1 MSVRSDRRRALS
13 KSIRPA
19 AVLSLAAMMAP
30 GSYSQSLFEEPRGRY
45 RLIYDSTSI
54 WPDGEGGFDY
64 VRRFVSDAVLAENGR
79 EVLSR
84 PASPILDRDDSI
96 EVNAYTVLPNGD
108 IFYTDSTDIVTR
120 PLPDG
125 ARRIFVN
132 FRRPDPGARLHLE
145 WILVSKKAS
154 LSGQRFL
161 GRTINVD
168 SSLVLITVPE
178 TWLFNFAISPTFEVK
193 EEKIVQS
200 LARGPP
206 GVSHIWTATDI
217 PALRME
223 EFSPPVHRLIPS
235 VYYSLSL
242 DVGWD
247 DPESQSLN
255 WARIAG
261 LYNEELEDFIKK
273 SSSIDFV
280 IDSLRY
286 AEDREGGMAE
296 AAFDWVRENFISL
309 YPDISL
315 TRDLDEALERR
326 RGSQAEGAAIL
337 YAILRGLDIDC
348 APYLAA
354 SRDSGEPIPELPA
367 LFWFDRLLVSCFRES
382 DTIWADPL
390 YPVIHLG
397 TLPFEDQKVPVLRLD
412 EASGKLGSTP
422 DVDYHDNGK
431 AIHLNLA
438 LNEDGSL
445 RGEAT
450 EIYSGAMIPEISS
463 YIISLE
469 EDQRKE
475 PWERKL
481 ARSFPAVEIERFVAV
496 PPGSPGETY
505 RVGYTFTTGPIMRP
519 FVRRSYI
526 PMDLLGRWEDLPDLP
541 DEERRF
547 PIELRQP
554 RFELERITLNIIGP
568 FEVEF
573 IPKNFSLNSYIGEI
587 YSVARQDGQILT
599 ITRGFGLKKSELPAS
614 SYQSL
619 RRFFDAASTEAD
631 KQIIIRRTD

>member
-1 MSVRSDRRRALS
+1 MFVRSDRRQALS
-13 KSIRPA
+13 KRIRPA
-19 AVLSLAAMMAP
+19 AILFLAAVTAP
-30 GSYSQSLFEEPRGRY
+30 ESYSQSLFGEPRGRY

-84 PASPILDRDDSI
+84 PASPILDRDDRI
-96 EVNAYTVLPNGD
+96 EINAYTVLPNGD
-108 IFYTDSTDIVTR
+108 IYYADSTDIITR

-132 FRRPDPGARLHLE
+132 FRQPDPGARLHLE
-145 WILVSKKAS
+145 WILVSKNAS

-168 SSLVLITVPE
+168 SSLVIITVPE

-193 EEKIVQS
+193 EEKIVQGS
-200 LARGPP
+200 SRGPP

-242 DVGWD
+242 DIGWD

-255 WARIAG
+255 WARIAR
-261 LYNEELEDFIKK
+261 LYDEELEDFIRK
-273 SSSIDFV
+273 SSSIDLV

-286 AEDREGGMAE
+286 GAAREGGMAE

-309 YPDISL
+309 YPDVSL

-337 YAILRGLDIDC
+337 YAILRGLHIGC

-354 SRDSGEPIPELPA
+354 SRAAGEPIAELPA
-367 LFWFDRLLVSCFRES
+367 LFWFDRLLVSCFLES
-382 DTIWADPL
+382 DTIWADPF

-412 EASGKLGSTP
+412 EASGQFGSTP
-422 DVDYHDNGK
+422 DVDYHDNGR
-431 AIHLNLA
+431 AIHLNIA

-481 ARSFPAVEIERFVAV
+481 ARSFPAVEIERFVTV
-496 PPGSPGETY
+496 PPDSPGETY
-505 RVGYTFTTGPIMRP
+505 RVGYTFTTGPMMRP

-547 PIELRQP
+547 PIDLRRP

-587 YSVARQDGQILT
+587 YSVARQDGSTLT
-599 ITRGFGLKKSELPAS
+599 ITRGFGLKRSNLPAS